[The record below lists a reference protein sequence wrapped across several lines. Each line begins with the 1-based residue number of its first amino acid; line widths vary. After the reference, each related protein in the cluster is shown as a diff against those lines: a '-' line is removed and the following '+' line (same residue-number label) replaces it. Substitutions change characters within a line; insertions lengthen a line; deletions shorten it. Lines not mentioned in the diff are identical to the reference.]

1 MADRY
6 LAHCVVE
13 GWSVRHAGNGPGLEG
28 ALALMPAATLSLVEF
43 EAAWSVLGLG
53 TVPFPLAGPG
63 RRMSRAQALTVLA
76 ERGLRIGDQWTACL
90 TVLAWPD
97 RSVDA
102 IGGAG
107 HQLAALAAS
116 ARGVAALA
124 VLDRGTVVLAPIR
137 AGSLV
142 ESVVALLP
150 VVHAGP
156 GHELTVPVAA
166 VRKFLAG
173 DGPTDLVA
181 LTDAGVSPADAALL
195 VRLAEERLR
204 GGQFGANL
212 ADRRSGG
219 LYRGIP
225 VVSWF
230 DTISGRYLM
239 TNDGV
244 TLTVAPADSALIA
257 VRLHEVL
264 DGHR

>member
-1 MADRY
+1 MA
-6 LAHCVVE
+6 
-13 GWSVRHAGNGPGLEG
+13 
-28 ALALMPAATLSLVEF
+28 AATLSLVEF

-53 TVPFPLAGPG
+53 TVPFPLASPG
-63 RRMSRAQALTVLA
+63 RPMSRSRALSILA
-76 ERGLRIGDQWTACL
+76 ERGLRIGDRWTACL
-90 TVLAWPD
+90 TVLAWPEQ
-97 RSVDA
+97 SVDA
-102 IGGAG
+102 IGGPG
-107 HQLAALAAS
+107 DQMVALAAS
-116 ARGVAALA
+116 ARNAATLA
-124 VLDRGTVVLAPIR
+124 VLDQGAVRLAPIR
-137 AGSLV
+137 EGSLV

-150 VVHAGP
+150 AVPAGP
-156 GHELTVPVAA
+156 GYELTVPVAA

-173 DGPTDLVA
+173 AGPTDLMA
-181 LTDAGVSPADAALL
+181 LTDAGVAIADVTLL

-204 GGQFGANL
+204 GGQFGANM

-230 DTISGRYLM
+230 DTTAGRYLM

>member
-1 MADRY
+1 
-6 LAHCVVE
+6 
-13 GWSVRHAGNGPGLEG
+13 
-28 ALALMPAATLSLVEF
+28 MPAATLSLVEF
-43 EAAWSVLGLG
+43 EATWSVLGFG
-53 TVPFPLAGPG
+53 TVPFPLASPG
-63 RRMSRAQALTVLA
+63 RPMSRAQALLVLA
-76 ERGLRIGDQWTACL
+76 ERGLRIGDRWTACL
-90 TVLAWPD
+90 TVLAWPE

-102 IGGAG
+102 IGGPG
-107 HQLAALAAS
+107 HEMAALAAS
-116 ARGVAALA
+116 AGGVAALA
-124 VLDRGTVVLAPIR
+124 VLDRGSVVLAPIR
-137 AGSLV
+137 EGSLV

-156 GHELTVPVAA
+156 GHELAVPVAS

-181 LTDAGVSPADAALL
+181 LTDAGVTTADATLL
-195 VRLAEERLR
+195 MRLAEDRLR
-204 GGQFGANL
+204 GGQFGANV
-212 ADRRSGG
+212 ADHRSGG

-230 DTISGRYLM
+230 DTFAGRYLM

-244 TLTVAPADSALIA
+244 TLTVAPADAALIA